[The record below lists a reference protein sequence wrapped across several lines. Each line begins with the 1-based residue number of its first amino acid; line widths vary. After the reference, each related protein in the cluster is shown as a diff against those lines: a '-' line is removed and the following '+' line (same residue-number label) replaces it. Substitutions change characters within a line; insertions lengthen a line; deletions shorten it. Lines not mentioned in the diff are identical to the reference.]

1 MDKKMELEYTT
12 GIKSNIIQE
21 NGRIIK
27 LMGKGDTWQRIS
39 ITRGILLMEKKKE
52 MELSLIYWSIG
63 LIKEILSTIKCMGK
77 EFLPGLIRRGLKG
90 SFRKMKGKQR

>member
-27 LMGKGDTWQRIS
+27 LMGKGDT
-39 ITRGILLMEKKKE
+39 
-52 MELSLIYWSIG
+52 
-63 LIKEILSTIKCMGK
+63 
-77 EFLPGLIRRGLKG
+77 
-90 SFRKMKGKQR
+90 